1 MKTLTPLY
9 DKVLIKKAAE
19 EDKTAGGIIIPESA
33 SDMGAQLKIATVVS
47 VGKGRK
53 TNGHDLIP
61 LQVKSGDQILYN
73 KHAGLPFD
81 SDHLIL
87 REDEI
92 VGIVQ

>member
-9 DKVLIKKAAE
+9 DKVLIKKVAE

-33 SDMGAQLKIATVVS
+33 ADMATGLKVGIVIS

-53 TNGHDLIP
+53 TNGHELIP
-61 LQVKSGDQILYN
+61 LEVKTGDQILYN